1 MEDRKWSNCFTGREF
16 FEFLES
22 KGWANKPIRS
32 WHCRDLLLYFVK
44 DYKVWNNDT
53 MIFNEGATVAEIYE
67 YIKLNGLE
75 DYYVCD
81 FRTPSTMCQ
90 YSFNFID
97 NEVVVI

>member
-22 KGWANKPIRS
+22 RGWANKPIRS
-32 WHCRDLLLYFVK
+32 WDANNLLLYFVK
-44 DYKVWNNDT
+44 DYEVWHHHA
-53 MIFNEGATVAEIYE
+53 MIFNIGATVAEIYE
-67 YIKLNGLE
+67 YIKLHGLE